1 MNNDM
6 TLFHCLKKKY
16 AFYFKSFQANA
27 VGFRVIVRDVKTLQ
41 IVHLFTCLD
50 AVQKIEVWRS
60 IMQAEI
66 SRYQY

>member
-1 MNNDM
+1 M

-50 AVQKIEVWRS
+50 AVQKIEV
-60 IMQAEI
+60 
-66 SRYQY
+66 